1 MNPLVNAMN
10 SGMTSAG
17 GNNGLANIMRLLKS
31 GNPEQ
36 IAQQMMQQ
44 NPKFREFMEANKG
57 KSPEQVAQEH
67 GLNLNEIMGRLK

>member
-1 MNPLVNAMN
+1 MNPLMNAM
-10 SGMTSAG
+10 SGKSPQT
-17 GNNGLANIMRLLKS
+17 NGLANIMRLLKS

-57 KSPEQVAQEH
+57 KSPEQVAQEY
-67 GLNLNEIMGRLK
+67 GFDLSQLKNMM

>member
-1 MNPLVNAMN
+1 MNPLMNAM
-10 SGMTSAG
+10 G
-17 GNNGLANIMRLLKS
+17 GRAPQTNGLANIMRLLKS

-57 KSPEQVAQEH
+57 KTPEQVAQEH
-67 GLNLNEIMGRLK
+67 GFDLSQLKNMM